1 MVATIATISEAPTL
15 ERDDIARTIRQCRE
29 QLESADGPLV
39 LDLSALRRIDPQ
51 LLGAIEE
58 LAVAPKRKDVK
69 IALRGVNA
77 GVYKVL
83 KLMKLASRFSY
94 VE

>member
-39 LDLSALRRIDPQ
+39 LDLSELRRIDPQ

-58 LAVAPKRKDVK
+58 LASTAKRKEVK